1 MPRGEHPNSRANL
14 KRGKPFNAD
23 TARKAGEKS
32 VQAKTIYKS
41 LNEDLK
47 ERMTADRVAELNEK
61 LYLMAKHGNLHA
73 YELIRDGLGEKPN
86 EKSSVEMT
94 VAEGSQIVHY
104 LHLPDDGMEGP
115 EDADGR

>member
-1 MPRGEHPNSRANL
+1 MPRGDHPNSRANL

-61 LYLMAKHGNLHA
+61 IYDMAIRGNLHA
-73 YELIRDGLGEKPN
+73 YELIRDGLGEKPSDKTTVNMSVSN
-86 EKSSVEMT
+86 EPRVILED
-94 VAEGSQIVHY
+94 Y
-104 LHLPDDGMEGP
+104 DDGRGGYE
-115 EDADGR
+115 

>member
-14 KRGKPFNAD
+14 KRGKQFNAD
-23 TARKAGEKS
+23 TARKAGKKS

-47 ERMTADRVAELNEK
+47 ERMTAERVAELNEK
-61 LYLMAKHGNLHA
+61 LILMAKHGNLHA

-86 EKSSVEMT
+86 DKTSVNMT
-94 VAEGSQIVHY
+94 VSEGNQVIAYV
-104 LHLPDDGMEGP
+104 PDDGRESN
-115 EDADGR
+115 ADH

>member
-32 VQAKTIYKS
+32 VQVKTIYKS

-61 LYLMAKHGNLHA
+61 IYQLAVHGNLHA
-73 YELIRDGLGEKPN
+73 YELIRDGLGEKPRD
-86 EKSSVEMT
+86 KSAVD
-94 VAEGSQIVHY
+94 VNVNQKPKIVYHA
-104 LHLPDDGMEGP
+104 PDN
-115 EDADGR
+115 GRGYHERSKDD